1 MARVKS
7 PTPFTGPQ
15 IKITEEAG
23 KILSKISRLTD
34 VPRNNLAS
42 RWIKEAG
49 NAEHARLYNLL
60 LTGNPDGHTDPEANV
75 PTTDHPPIPQP
86 YDVEAPA

>member
-1 MARVKS
+1 MARAKAA
-7 PTPFTGPQ
+7 TPYTGPQ
-15 IKITEEAG
+15 IKITDEAG
-23 KILSKISRLTD
+23 AILSRISRLTD
-34 VPRNNLAS
+34 TPRNALAS
-42 RWIKEAG
+42 RWITKSG
-49 NAEHARLYNLL
+49 KAEHARLYNLL